1 MNRSMVMATVISMF
15 AMGCG
20 SDGTDNDLNTVGF
33 SGPVNVRLDKFK
45 DGDVRNGAF
54 DSDKD
59 INTESGNPY
68 GGFLRDARASLG
80 RDPAAV
86 LIERMTFTLASDTRG
101 VTGFEQFLSGTAVVY
116 FATSSVTVNVGT
128 AVMPTGAGPV
138 TVQITAGRADL
149 APINARKLTFVLRD
163 NDQFFRQSVRRDPE
177 IVVADRQS
185 SSFQS
190 LTDICIGET
199 SRLV

>member
-1 MNRSMVMATVISMF
+1 MNRSVVMATVISMF

-20 SDGTDNDLNTVGF
+20 SAGTGDDLNTVGF

-86 LIERMTFTLASDTRG
+86 LIDPWGRAYVYELSPDGSQYIVRTLGADGKLGGRGADSDFSSEQLPQPE
-101 VTGFEQFLSGTAVVY
+101 GFEPDWSDDDG
-116 FATSSVTVNVGT
+116 
-128 AVMPTGAGPV
+128 M
-138 TVQITAGRADL
+138 D
-149 APINARKLTFVLRD
+149 RD
-163 NDQFFRQSVRRDPE
+163 DEGDG
-177 IVVADRQS
+177 
-185 SSFQS
+185 
-190 LTDICIGET
+190 GEE
-199 SRLV
+199 